1 MPDPTIL
8 DRLLAQVPKIDSPD
22 RLAQFAAFGRE
33 YYADAEY
40 LNAMREAIIAAF
52 EALNIEDYILKEVE
66 TLDDITFPATRGFFE
81 VLNDTNFS
89 AEPQR
94 QLYYSNGLATEPGEL
109 YTFPFARL
117 NTLI

>member
-8 DRLLAQVPKIDSPD
+8 ERLLAQVPKVDSPD

-40 LNAMREAIIAAF
+40 LNALREAIIAAF
-52 EALNIEDYILKEVE
+52 QAFNIEDLLLKEVDNI
-66 TLDDITFPATRGFFE
+66 DDIPFPAPQGFFE
-81 VLNDTNFS
+81 VVNDTNFS
-89 AEPQR
+89 NEPQR
-94 QLYYSNGLATEPGEL
+94 QLYYSNGQATEPGEL